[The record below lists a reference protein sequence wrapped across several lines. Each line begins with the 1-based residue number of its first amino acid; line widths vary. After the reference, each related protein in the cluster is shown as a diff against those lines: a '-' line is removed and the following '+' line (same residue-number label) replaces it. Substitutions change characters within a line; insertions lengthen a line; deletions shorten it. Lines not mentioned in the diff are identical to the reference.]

1 MQQLIFKPRA
11 IRMMRASYR
20 WYEKQRK
27 DLGEEFLAEVDQK
40 LKIIQ
45 SNPQLFAVVKKPYH
59 QAPLERF
66 PFLIVYE
73 IIKNDIIVYAI
84 FHTSRNPNKKI

>member
-45 SNPQLFAVVKKPYH
+45 SNPQLFAAVKKPYH